1 MIQLIRVDDRLL
13 HGQVA
18 YSWKA
23 KLQYDAIVL
32 VSDEASKDD
41 LRKATL
47 KMCCP
52 PGVKLAT
59 RSVEEGANLLNNPKI
74 KDKKVFVICQDVNT
88 LYRLLPHL
96 KEKTTLNIGGS
107 PKKEGRNEF
116 APAVY
121 LNEDELAQLDELVKA
136 GYNVEVQQVPES
148 KMQLYKALRKGL
160 L

>member
-59 RSVEEGANLLNNPKI
+59 RSVEEGANLLNNPK
-74 KDKKVFVICQDVNT
+74 
-88 LYRLLPHL
+88 
-96 KEKTTLNIGGS
+96 
-107 PKKEGRNEF
+107 F

-121 LNEDELAQLDELVKA
+121 LNEDEFAQLDELVKA